1 MLLPCA
7 EGGADPLTRISVDQE
22 VTALVAQ
29 ETLLPRDDLV
39 LEREVAPGI
48 FGLAEED
55 GILQGPMNSY
65 KRQVSV
71 EEAGGGRMRVRQVV
85 EFDLAI
91 PWFGFLFV
99 PAFRAWLRKLGNP
112 GEKRPW
118 YLAPVRLDQKASTA
132 LTALCLLDVVNGY
145 VTGILSQTITF
156 AAHQYHAN
164 AGAQGVALGVVRA
177 DAVVMVALMAL
188 ADRQG
193 RRRILL
199 VSSALGVVATACG
212 ALAPSIAWLAAS
224 QVVSRGFAQ
233 TSVFLAIVV
242 AAEEVPPEAR
252 AFSVSLLTATI
263 ALGTGVCTLLLG
275 VADLGTNGWRYLYL
289 ISLAGLILLVPVAR
303 NLSESRR
310 FAAPHVEATME
321 GHGRRLWL
329 LAIAAFGLQVFV
341 GPTGQFRNSFLR
353 QDRHFGAERISL
365 FTIATGVPG
374 ALGLIGGGRLADQWG
389 RRKVGALAL
398 VASAGTAVGT
408 FLSSG
413 WPMWVWATVS
423 LAVGAAAVPTLGVYG
438 PELFPTSL
446 RGRAN
451 GILSV
456 AGRLGTVLG
465 VVGVG
470 FLADRM
476 GGFGG
481 PLALSA
487 AAPLL
492 VALLVVWKFPETA
505 HQSLEALNPEDRPP
519 G

>member
-1 MLLPCA
+1 MPEDVAA
-7 EGGADPLTRISVDQE
+7 E
-22 VTALVAQ
+22 ALQ
-29 ETLLPRDDLV
+29 PRDDLL
-39 LEREVAPGI
+39 LEHEVAPGV
-48 FGLAEED
+48 FELATDE
-55 GILQGPMNSY
+55 GVLQGPMTRY
-65 KRQVSV
+65 RREVQVGPV
-71 EEAGGGRMRVRQVV
+71 VGDRVRVRQSVDFV
-85 EFDLAI
+85 LAI

-99 PAFRAWLRKLGNP
+99 PAFRAWLRRIGSP

-118 YLAPVRLDQKASTA
+118 YLAPVRLDQRASST
-132 LTALCLLDVVNGY
+132 LTALCLLDLVNGY

-156 AAHQYHAN
+156 AAHQYHAS

-177 DAVVMVALMAL
+177 DAVIMVVLMAL

-193 RRRILL
+193 RRKVLL
-199 VSSALGVVATACG
+199 VSSALGCVATAAG

-252 AFSVSLLTATI
+252 AFAVSILTATI

-275 VADLGTNGWRYLYL
+275 VAGAGAGGWRYLYL
-289 ISLAGLILLVPVAR
+289 LSIAGLVLLVPVSR

-310 FAAPHVEATME
+310 FAAPHTEATME
-321 GHGRRLWL
+321 GHGGRLWL

-353 QDRHFGAERISL
+353 QNRGFSAERISL
-365 FTIATGVPG
+365 FTIATGIPG
-374 ALGLIGGGRLADQWG
+374 GIGLVAGGRLADLWG
-389 RRKVGALAL
+389 RRKVGAFAL
-398 VASAGTAVGT
+398 VVSAGSAVGT

-470 FLADRM
+470 FLAERM

-487 AAPLL
+487 VAPLA
-492 VALLVVWKFPETA
+492 VAVLVVWKFPETA
-505 HQSLEALNPEDRPP
+505 HQSLEALNPEDRPEQTS